1 MTTTAS
7 KKYRFTRQ
15 DFRPLATKPLHF
27 DMVFDITEA
36 KAKVTLQTTLN
47 HDGAQ
52 PLEQL
57 KLNSKELEILSVERF
72 DKFAPLDGK
81 KDFVAHVQSFAEPRN
96 LEFEVDKEDHFLVIK
111 FTKPVQSG
119 EEFVIRTVSVA
130 TPTENILEGLYFDY
144 TPEGAPRPSSLS
156 ASSTADTRYT
166 NIITNG
172 DLAPGYHTETG
183 VPVFHPASEVLG
195 RSWRS
200 QATLSRMM
208 PRLLSNA
215 ARLCVVGHGE
225 SGSEACEHHDER
237 KRIYELLEEREALKA
252 KEGPL
257 CLGPNEEYAK
267 TSLSASDAARLAA
280 VRAELKDLLKV
291 WKKTGY
297 KYTGAVYREIA
308 MENSYYGGMENVG
321 NTTIVSS
328 CLCPS
333 CRMDDKSY
341 EYMEHVKVHE
351 YYHNINGSQV
361 TGQSPFEIWLN
372 EAVTVHMERKRG
384 AAIFGEDYSRLSEVL
399 YMFTPAIG
407 PLAQDKSATSLSVEP
422 QGFNQTQELV
432 SVVTYSKAPEF
443 VRMVELLLGDAAFH
457 KALDKY
463 HTKYAFGNATS
474 MEWIKCME
482 ESSGLN
488 LQNLAKTW
496 LNRPGHP
503 ETGFEDK
510 PAENNGPWEIP
521 IDWSLV
527 KDGKSLKNGV
537 FLVKT
542 KDAKLIIPD
551 VAEEPDFLSFARGWS
566 FFAYRSVADIEKA
579 KVIEGLLKDDKQV
592 EISSEFVELHGGDDA
607 LLQAVWAKYSTKIEA
622 AYNKLCE
629 TAHPGPHVEQFQER
643 ALKRHLLLLIVAG
656 GKAPVLST
664 TPKVQEEIFEEWRK
678 TPDMLTKYISIVSSL
693 DSKDVGKQILKLLAN
708 PSFNPS
714 QSSHGRTLSRCLSQ
728 IRDFSLATDEGLDVM
743 VQVFVKIG
751 KVNQM
756 SAYPLLQCFDHL
768 DRFDDATKA
777 KMFATLQRMQ
787 DSIDKKKEESLYN
800 QLTSS
805 WRRSNRDSVHST
817 LFGCVAGSPLV
828 LKLKAWMDRVTKRP
842 WFRKC
847 RNAVYHGAAFIVGST
862 YVDEHVALTAR
873 VLVKNDAYRDRLLVR
888 EIEDLVELC
897 DALRL
902 TLPQRKAYFQC
913 FLHVDFMRR
922 SSVSRA
928 ELLRYCSLRSTPLT
942 SFLLPNAKEAT
953 HRETARNRWD
963 IMQLMAVCFS
973 VCTADI
979 AEETEVDE
987 SDDEESMQE
996 EIQNEEEIGAEVGDQ
1011 VVDDKLLSTP
1021 GICQQIDQCLA
1032 FFIGVPDPV
1041 ERNLQ
1046 SLLKALYN
1054 NKVTT
1059 IFDAVRLFPGV
1070 KTWECLQRRRMQ
1082 IQQHLPAGG
1091 ITLSVAD
1098 IVAASQVQLQQKLNR
1113 DYRILTPTSEQQDT
1127 DSAPLTALLGG
1138 DRSDDRAGSNKS
1150 TPLKVVPSTKRG
1162 ASQQTTHWH
1171 PFTSK
1176 AFLKIRQRH
1185 ARRFKQNL
1193 SKSPNRFSMES
1204 SVPINPSKFVSD
1216 L

>member
-1 MTTTAS
+1 MEAR
-7 KKYRFTRQ
+7 KRYRFTRHNFQ
-15 DFRPLATKPLHF
+15 PLQTKPLHF
-27 DMVFDITEA
+27 DMTFDMTEE
-36 KAKVTLQTTLN
+36 KVKVTLQTTLK
-47 HDGAQ
+47 HLGEQ
-52 PLEQL
+52 PLSEL
-57 KLNSKELEILSVERF
+57 KLNSKELEILSVEQF

-144 TPEGAPRPSSLS
+144 TPEGAPKTVITQCQQHGFQRIVPCIDTMD
-156 ASSTADTRYT
+156 AKACYTTTIVADTRYT

-195 RSWRS
+195 VSDTSRHVLKYHNHKVNMAPYLFFLGVGTYETFRR
-200 QATLSRMM
+200 TLEF
-208 PRLLSNA
+208 PDGDTTLLEILAFPGYFKPDDAKA
-215 ARLCVVGHGE
+215 AVKMLHDSVLWVMVSLGP
-225 SGSEACEHHDER
+225 EACEHHDER

-503 ETGFEDK
+503 EVTYSTEYKPASKEYVVEISQTGFEDK

-566 FFAYRSVADIEKA
+566 FFGKSKQTNPSVARLTKQALSDPDAVNKYQAYRSVADIEKA

-592 EISSEFVELHGGDDA
+592 EISSEFVELHGSILFSDELTPSARALTLGEAKTIPNHDELSHHYVAVKSATTA
-607 LLQAVWAKYSTKIEA
+607 LLQAVWAKYSKQIEV
-622 AYNKLCE
+622 AYSKLCQG
-629 TAHPGPHVEQFQER
+629 ARSGPHSEQFQQR
-643 ALKRHLLLLIVAG
+643 ALKRHLLQLIEAG
-656 GKAPVLST
+656 AKPRVLST
-664 TPKVQEEIFEEWRK
+664 TPSTAPTTAPSSLALDLLRNSTFASEKATGFRMVLEDETFAGRVKVQEEIFQEWNK

-693 DSKDVGKQILKLLAN
+693 DSKDVGKQILKLLN
-708 PSFNPS
+708 DPSFNPA
-714 QSSHGRTLSRCLSQ
+714 QSSHGRAVTRSLSQ

-743 VQVFVKIG
+743 VQAFVKIG

-768 DRFDDATKA
+768 DRFDGATKT

-787 DSIDKKKEESLYN
+787 DSIDKKEEESLYN
-800 QLTSS
+800 QLS
-805 WRRSNRDSVHST
+805 
-817 LFGCVAGSPLV
+817 
-828 LKLKAWMDRVTKRP
+828 
-842 WFRKC
+842 
-847 RNAVYHGAAFIVGST
+847 I
-862 YVDEHVALTAR
+862 
-873 VLVKNDAYRDRLLVR
+873 
-888 EIEDLVELC
+888 
-897 DALRL
+897 
-902 TLPQRKAYFQC
+902 
-913 FLHVDFMRR
+913 
-922 SSVSRA
+922 
-928 ELLRYCSLRSTPLT
+928 
-942 SFLLPNAKEAT
+942 
-953 HRETARNRWD
+953 
-963 IMQLMAVCFS
+963 
-973 VCTADI
+973 
-979 AEETEVDE
+979 
-987 SDDEESMQE
+987 
-996 EIQNEEEIGAEVGDQ
+996 
-1011 VVDDKLLSTP
+1011 
-1021 GICQQIDQCLA
+1021 
-1032 FFIGVPDPV
+1032 
-1041 ERNLQ
+1041 
-1046 SLLKALYN
+1046 
-1054 NKVTT
+1054 
-1059 IFDAVRLFPGV
+1059 
-1070 KTWECLQRRRMQ
+1070 
-1082 IQQHLPAGG
+1082 
-1091 ITLSVAD
+1091 
-1098 IVAASQVQLQQKLNR
+1098 
-1113 DYRILTPTSEQQDT
+1113 ILE
-1127 DSAPLTALLGG
+1127 
-1138 DRSDDRAGSNKS
+1138 
-1150 TPLKVVPSTKRG
+1150 
-1162 ASQQTTHWH
+1162 
-1171 PFTSK
+1171 
-1176 AFLKIRQRH
+1176 
-1185 ARRFKQNL
+1185 KQ
-1193 SKSPNRFSMES
+1193 
-1204 SVPINPSKFVSD
+1204 
-1216 L
+1216 